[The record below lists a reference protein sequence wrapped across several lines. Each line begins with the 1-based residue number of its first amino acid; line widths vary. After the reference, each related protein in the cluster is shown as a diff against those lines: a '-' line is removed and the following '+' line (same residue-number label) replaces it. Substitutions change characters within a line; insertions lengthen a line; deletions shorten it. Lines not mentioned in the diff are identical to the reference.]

1 MAAEAAEH
9 AGYHG
14 ILCTGMQD
22 RRRAAVML
30 IFTMSMILLL
40 PSFNIAAGN
49 RCMTRWNALLQRAK
63 TRCDN
68 SSSTVRLHNRW
79 LRLVRGAPQPSAVS
93 RNTTEAFYG
102 N

>member
-49 RCMTRWNALLQRAK
+49 PCTTRWNALLQRAK
-63 TRCDN
+63 TGVITAHPRSGCRTAG
-68 SSSTVRLHNRW
+68 SGS
-79 LRLVRGAPQPSAVS
+79 
-93 RNTTEAFYG
+93 
-102 N
+102 